1 MALLKKGA
9 AKSAAKK
16 RNTLQLKRAK
26 NEDGTF
32 KGDDPSTPDVNEAFV
47 VSDPIVVNVDAVRE
61 AQRTKPPGTRSAQ
74 RRLGGKLV

>member
-1 MALLKKGA
+1 MALSKKKP
-9 AKSAAKK
+9 AKAAAKK
-16 RNTLQLKRAK
+16 RNTLPLKRAK

-47 VSDPIVVNVDAVRE
+47 VSDPVVVDVDAVRE